1 MDKRVLIIGP
11 DFFDKNESVEKA
23 FIKKGW
29 SSRVVGYRESR
40 PLSERIMLRLGI
52 AGVEQRRRAAF
63 NSDVVEAYNDFRPQ
77 LVFIIKGCGL
87 FRETLEILGASRRV
101 LWMMDTI
108 FRVPETMANID
119 LYDHIFSY
127 EKTDVERLKEQGIKS
142 HFLAVAFD
150 DSYYFPIE
158 NADKDIDI
166 AFVGSLYAE
175 KSEDREKLLDEIIAN
190 FPDRNI
196 QIYGKYFCVRKP
208 QRFVKYYLKGFSKY
222 YMNRDVQTS
231 EVNKLYSRA
240 KIVINIHHKQTKYS
254 ANTRFFELMGS
265 RTFQIV
271 DETGYI
277 RDEFIPDETV
287 VCYRSREELMDKI
300 RKYLDNQELRERV
313 AQNAYTEAISKHT
326 YEKRVDC
333 VLDIIGDI

>member
-23 FIKKGW
+23 FMKKGW
-29 SSRVVGYRESR
+29 DTKVIGYGEDR
-40 PLSERIMLRLGI
+40 PLAERFIRHVGIDSIEKKRLNG
-52 AGVEQRRRAAF
+52 F
-63 NSDVVEAYNDFRPQ
+63 NSMVVEEYTNFKPQ
-77 LVFIIKGCGL
+77 LVFIIKGGAL
-87 FRETLEILGASRRV
+87 SRETLETMRASKRI
-101 LWMMDTI
+101 LWMMDSI

-119 LYDHIFSY
+119 LFDYIFSY
-127 EKTDVERLKEQGIKS
+127 ERSDVERLEKQNIKS
-142 HFLAVAFD
+142 YFLAVAFD
-150 DSYYFPIE
+150 DSYYFPIDNVE
-158 NADKDIDI
+158 KDIDI

-196 QIYGKYFCVRKP
+196 QIYGKYFCIKKP
-208 QRFVKYYLKGFSKY
+208 QRIIKYYFKGYNKY
-222 YMNRDVQTS
+222 YMNHDVQTS
-231 EVNKLYSRA
+231 EVNKLYSRS

-277 RDEFIPDETV
+277 KDEFIPDETV
-287 VCYRSREELMDKI
+287 VCYRSKEELMEKI
-300 RKYLDNQELRERV
+300 KMYLNNKELRERV
-313 AQNAYTEAISKHT
+313 AQNAYNEAINKHT
-326 YEKRVDC
+326 YVNRMDY
-333 VLDIIGDI
+333 VLDVIGEE